1 MVKHCIA
8 ILLTF
13 LSLTKAGVCETLP
26 GSCRIVCDPSSD
38 RSHDRS
44 NGLVIPLTSSAAGP
58 PGPPGPPGKAGP
70 PGLPSAVGSSTKGG
84 VAFSAAL
91 QDAFSKNDVLKFN
104 DVITNLGAGYD
115 SSTGAFT
122 CKTAGVYYFIF
133 HIVKTGQNLRV
144 DMVLND
150 QTVVASAVAVDVLH
164 TDTASNSAVLQ
175 LKAGDRV
182 YVRLNNSEVGKRDP
196 QSRFSSFAGYL
207 LYEI

>member
-44 NGLVIPLTSSAAGP
+44 NGLVIPLTSSAAGT
-58 PGPPGPPGKAGP
+58 PGPSGPPGKAGP
-70 PGLPSAVGSSTKGG
+70 PGPPGPSAVGASRGG
-84 VAFSAAL
+84 AAFSAAL

-122 CKTAGVYYFIF
+122 CKTAGVYHFIF

-144 DMVLND
+144 DLVLND
-150 QTVVASAVAVDVLH
+150 QTVSLPH
-164 TDTASNSAVLQ
+164 
-175 LKAGDRV
+175 
-182 YVRLNNSEVGKRDP
+182 
-196 QSRFSSFAGYL
+196 
-207 LYEI
+207 